1 MLKAVSSVRWLS
13 AECRVLMSHIWCRS
27 LENFNIHWSLTPA
40 NETQPA
46 AASLTR
52 RARSEYLFCQIKVH
66 AHKRHKIVM
75 SKNQDFTLS
84 WLNLVMMLILV
95 PVQDTE
101 KRKLKTRGKNL
112 INIKSLTFLP
122 PSSIYL
128 WAHFK
133 GGKLIWTA
141 HVLIPWAAPQTK
153 LITIILT
160 TKGLTLVLAL
170 QSPASSWSQTSETC
184 DFLIYSLVP
193 GEERR
198 ALSRDTAPRRGW
210 PAQAA
215 GPVYILSTVCEGLQ

>member
-1 MLKAVSSVRWLS
+1 
-13 AECRVLMSHIWCRS
+13 
-27 LENFNIHWSLTPA
+27 
-40 NETQPA
+40 
-46 AASLTR
+46 
-52 RARSEYLFCQIKVH
+52 
-66 AHKRHKIVM
+66 M

-84 WLNLVMMLILV
+84 WLNLVMMLNLV
-95 PVQDTE
+95 PVQNTE

-122 PSSIYL
+122 PSSIKYIFMSS
-128 WAHFK
+128 FK

-141 HVLIPWAAPQTK
+141 HVPIPWAAPQTK

-215 GPVYILSTVCEGLQ
+215 GPVYILSAVCEGLQ